1 MTVSNTSIANMALA
15 KMGHEG
21 LITSLSENSK
31 GARYMNVFFEP
42 IRDAVLRDHLWR
54 FARARA
60 VIAPLS
66 ETPPFDGGKYF
77 QYPEDCLRIVG
88 TDQDYFY
95 TGERWL
101 REGDKIIADTSVLN
115 IVYIKK
121 ITNPALFD
129 PLFVDVLA
137 SRLAYEGALS
147 VMKSQGVKDQMNQEY
162 RRSVI
167 RAARASATEQDG
179 EKFIAEAF
187 LGVR

>member
-1 MTVSNTSIANMALA
+1 MALA

-31 GARYMNVFFEP
+31 GARYMGVFFEP

-60 VIAPLS
+60 ALAPLVG
-66 ETPPFDGGKYF
+66 TPLFDGGKYF
-77 QYPEDCLRIVG
+77 QYPEDCVRVVG
-88 TDQDYFY
+88 TDEDYFY

-101 REGDKIIADTSVLN
+101 REGDKIIADADILN
-115 IVYIKK
+115 IVYIRKV
-121 ITNPALFD
+121 TNPALFD

-137 SRLAYEGALS
+137 SRLAYEAALS
-147 VMKSQGVKDQMNQEY
+147 ITKSQSVKDQMNQEY

-179 EKFIAEAF
+179 EKFISEAF